1 MEDLLMR
8 DKVTGIGLELKKF
21 IDKSDMKIDEI
32 AKKSKLN
39 KELIIDFIKLK
50 KEPYVNEMRQLF
62 FVLVNSKNNEE
73 FLKIIDLWFKKS
85 C

>member
-1 MEDLLMR
+1 MR

-39 KELIIDFIKLK
+39 K
-50 KEPYVNEMRQLF
+50 
-62 FVLVNSKNNEE
+62 
-73 FLKIIDLWFKKS
+73 
-85 C
+85 

>member
-1 MEDLLMR
+1 MR

-50 KEPYVNEMRQLF
+50 NQNYTKTLF
-62 FVLVNSKNNEE
+62 LQ
-73 FLKIIDLWFKKS
+73 KIN
-85 C
+85 

>member
-1 MEDLLMR
+1 MR

-73 FLKIIDLWFKKS
+73 FLEKTEFSLDRYKD
-85 C
+85 

>member
-1 MEDLLMR
+1 MR

>member
-1 MEDLLMR
+1 
-8 DKVTGIGLELKKF
+8 
-21 IDKSDMKIDEI
+21 MKIDEI